1 MIAISKIILSKL
13 DKKSY
18 LCVLL
23 VIIFLKYIMKS
34 TKFIA
39 FAAAALALA
48 SCAQAPKVDA
58 PAPSSSEVD
67 SVSYLMGV
75 NFGYFIKANN
85 FADRLSDINMIQVK
99 KGMQDFINATGNM
112 GSEEFN
118 ASFKISPDM
127 MNEVF
132 NNFIAKRTE
141 YKAAVNAAEGKAYL
155 EKIAKKDGI
164 IKTESGLLY
173 QIIEDGN
180 EVKAAATDTVWCQY
194 KGTLIDG
201 SEFDS
206 ADSDVQFTLDRV
218 IPAWTE
224 GMQLVGEGGHIILY
238 VPSELGY
245 GERGAGPKIGPN
257 STLIFDVTISKVGKK
272 AVEEKTEE

>member
-1 MIAISKIILSKL
+1 M
-13 DKKSY
+13 
-18 LCVLL
+18 

-39 FAAAALALA
+39 FAATALALA